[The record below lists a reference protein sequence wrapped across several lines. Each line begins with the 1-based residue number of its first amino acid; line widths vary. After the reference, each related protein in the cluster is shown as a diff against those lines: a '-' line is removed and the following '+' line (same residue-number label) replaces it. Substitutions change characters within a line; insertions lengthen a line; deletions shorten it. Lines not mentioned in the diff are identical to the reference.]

1 MRSNIYGTEV
11 DRGLQTIVESMHP
24 TAQIAAQAMAEDDT
38 PVGEKEHEA
47 SGSGLQA
54 LNTLA
59 QKYGCDNITQ
69 CLTLMADVPG
79 SNFVGELEDILGD
92 PDEFKDAFELES
104 TEEEATDTDEEP
116 VDEGGCASHRKKKKT
131 ITAGHCN

>member
-1 MRSNIYGTEV
+1 MRSNRDKDLE
-11 DRGLQTIVESMHP
+11 TIINEMYSNDEP
-24 TAQIAAQAMAEDDT
+24 ANIT
-38 PVGEKEHEA
+38 VGEDELQHEA
-47 SGSGLQA
+47 PEAGSSGLEA

-59 QKYGCDNITQ
+59 QKYGCDDITQ
-69 CLTLMADVPG
+69 CLTLMADAPG

-116 VDEGGCASHRKKKKT
+116 VDEGGCGSHRKKKKT
-131 ITAGHCN
+131 ITAAHCK

>member
-1 MRSNIYGTEV
+1 MRSNRDKDLE
-11 DRGLQTIVESMHP
+11 TIINEMYSNDEP
-24 TAQIAAQAMAEDDT
+24 ANIT
-38 PVGEKEHEA
+38 VGEDELQHEA
-47 SGSGLQA
+47 PEAGGSGLEA

-59 QKYGCDNITQ
+59 QKYGCNDITQ
-69 CLTLMADVPG
+69 CLTLMADAPG
-79 SNFVGELEDILGD
+79 SNFVGELEDMLGD

-131 ITAGHCN
+131 ITAGHCK

>member
-1 MRSNIYGTEV
+1 MRSNRDKDLE
-11 DRGLQTIVESMHP
+11 TIINEMYSNDEP
-24 TAQIAAQAMAEDDT
+24 ANIT
-38 PVGEKEHEA
+38 VGEDELQHEA
-47 SGSGLQA
+47 PEAGSSGLEA

-59 QKYGCDNITQ
+59 QKYGCDDITQ

-116 VDEGGCASHRKKKKT
+116 VDEGGCGSHRKKKKT
-131 ITAGHCN
+131 ITAAHCK

>member
-1 MRSNIYGTEV
+1 
-11 DRGLQTIVESMHP
+11 
-24 TAQIAAQAMAEDDT
+24 
-38 PVGEKEHEA
+38 
-47 SGSGLQA
+47 
-54 LNTLA
+54 
-59 QKYGCDNITQ
+59 
-69 CLTLMADVPG
+69 MADAPG

-131 ITAGHCN
+131 ITAGHCK

>member
-1 MRSNIYGTEV
+1 MRSNRDKDLE
-11 DRGLQTIVESMHP
+11 TIINEMYSNDEP
-24 TAQIAAQAMAEDDT
+24 ANIT
-38 PVGEKEHEA
+38 VGEDELQHEA
-47 SGSGLQA
+47 PEAGGSGLEA

-59 QKYGCDNITQ
+59 QKYGCDDITQ

-131 ITAGHCN
+131 ITAGHCK

>member
-1 MRSNIYGTEV
+1 MRSNREKDLENIINEMYTHKIEV
-11 DRGLQTIVESMHP
+11 PADNT
-24 TAQIAAQAMAEDDT
+24 
-38 PVGEKEHEA
+38 VGEQEHEA
-47 SGSGLQA
+47 PEAGGSGLEA

-59 QKYGCDNITQ
+59 QKYGCNDITQ

-131 ITAGHCN
+131 ITAGHCK